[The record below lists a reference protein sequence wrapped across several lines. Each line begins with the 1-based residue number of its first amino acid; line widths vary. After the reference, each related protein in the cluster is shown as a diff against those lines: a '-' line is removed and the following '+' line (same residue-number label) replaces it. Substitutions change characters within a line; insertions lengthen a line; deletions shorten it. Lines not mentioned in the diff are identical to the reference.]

1 MDFDLTEEQSIL
13 KASIDR
19 LLTDKYGFEDRKR
32 HMAAP
37 EGWSAQMWASYAEM
51 GLMALPFAEADGGLG
66 GTPVE
71 TMIVMESL
79 GRALALEPYF
89 PTVVLGGSFLR
100 FGGNDDQRAE
110 YIPAVADG
118 SLKLAFAQ
126 VERNSRYDLHHVETT
141 AARDGEGYLLN
152 GQKSVVLHGDSADKF
167 FVTARTAGG
176 SRDEAGIGV
185 FLVDARADGV
195 SVRGYPTQDGARAA
209 EVTFDNVRVGE
220 NGVFGD
226 PENGLPLVRR
236 VVDAGIAA
244 LVAESVGV
252 MSAMHALTVDY
263 LKVRK
268 QFGVAIGQFQVLQH
282 KAVDMFVAI
291 EQARSIALYAT
302 MMADSED
309 EDERGRAMHAA
320 KAEIGRG
327 GRLCGE
333 NAIQL
338 HGGVGMTMEYAVGH
352 YFKRMTMID
361 TTFGDGD
368 HHLHLLSA
376 GGGLFAAA

>member
-1 MDFDLTEEQSIL
+1 MDFDLSEEQSIL
-13 KASIDR
+13 RDSLDR
-19 LLTDKYGFEDRKR
+19 LLADRYGFEERKR
-32 HMAAP
+32 HMASP
-37 EGWSAQMWASYAEM
+37 EGWSTEMWGRYAEM
-51 GLMALPFAEADGGLG
+51 GLMALPFSEADGGLG

-71 TMIVMESL
+71 TAIVMEAM

-89 PTVVLGGSFLR
+89 ATVVLGGSFLR

-110 YIPAVADG
+110 YVPAVAEG
-118 SLKLAFAQ
+118 ALKLAFAQ
-126 VERNSRYDLHHVETT
+126 GERNSRYDLHHVETRAT
-141 AARDGEGYLLN
+141 KDGGGFVLN
-152 GQKSVVLHGDSADKF
+152 GRKSVVLHGGSADRL

-176 SRDEAGIGV
+176 TRDEGGIGV
-185 FLVDARADGV
+185 FLVDAAAPGV
-195 SVRGYPTQDGARAA
+195 SVRAYPTQDGARAA
-209 EVTFDNVRVGE
+209 EIAFDNARVGNE
-220 NGVFGD
+220 AVFGD
-226 PENGLPLVRR
+226 PEDGLRLARR

-244 LVAESVGV
+244 LCAEAVGA

-291 EQARSIALYAT
+291 EQARSISLYAT

-309 EDERGRAMHAA
+309 ADERARAMHAA

-327 GRLCGE
+327 GRLAGE

-352 YFKRMTMID
+352 YFKRTTMID
-361 TTFGDGD
+361 LAFGDAD
-368 HHLHLLSA
+368 HHLRALA
-376 GGGLFAAA
+376 AKGGLMAA